1 MLGLVESSGSET
13 FPVRRPTRLGG
24 SFPPDGRVSVSSCDG
39 VGDGDLDD
47 DLGLGGVLSI
57 LLLGE
62 GDAVELLR
70 AGEQDGVVDLWRF
83 EGLERS
89 SLYVIILLGD
99 WGVLDGGNG
108 DLGRLWSGDLGH
120 LSLL

>member
-39 VGDGDLDD
+39 
-47 DLGLGGVLSI
+47 
-57 LLLGE
+57 
-62 GDAVELLR
+62 
-70 AGEQDGVVDLWRF
+70 EQGGVVDLWRF
-83 EGLERS
+83 EGFERS

-120 LSLL
+120 LSRL

>member
-1 MLGLVESSGSET
+1 MLGSGEVGGSGT
-13 FPVRRPTRLGG
+13 LSARRPTRLGDIF
-24 SFPPDGRVSVSSCDG
+24 SPDGRVSASSSDD
-39 VGDGDLDD
+39 VVDDDLDG
-47 DLGLGGVLSI
+47 DLGLGGVLSL

-83 EGLERS
+83 EGFERS

-120 LSLL
+120 LSRL